1 MADNDDIFDVKVGDK
16 LTPEQ
21 IRRAAGGSEDGPTE
35 TKAKKK
41 NKQKSGKLQY
51 PADGTTAGK
60 RCPTK
65 ILFEPVKT
73 LSSLEAGSESVDGV
87 SKKFEKAKK
96 ITDEYEKRKKNLE
109 AKLIELKARAS
120 DAKKLINELKSDA
133 KVGRSNN
140 AKNIQAVK
148 ELSECQTEI
157 KQTEEALKV
166 CEAEKASADSTLKE
180 MGEGDKPKTAE
191 AGDAEAPEMAPKTQP
206 QVAEQIALY
215 LPVGFAVN
223 DAMQYTNVDL
233 GMSGA
238 AALNA
243 FQSGSSVTGVVGQ
256 ALVNGFKSIGDLFS
270 GTTNGNDLA
279 KIATLRASQSL
290 VGKAL
295 PDELRGA
302 MNLAAQVTINPNTR
316 AMFKGVNLRQ
326 FQFQFKFIPVSEAE
340 AEMVEAIIY
349 RFRHYAFPEPINARG
364 GTIVGYKYPWMF
376 NIELT
381 STDSEGKEVQIGTKI
396 KKCYLESIATNYN
409 PSSMAYH
416 KDGRPVEYDLS
427 LTFKED
433 IALNRTDIEEGY

>member
-1 MADNDDIFDVKVGDK
+1 MANDDIFDVKVGEK

-21 IRRAAGGSEDGPTE
+21 LRRAAGGSEDGPTE

-73 LSSLEAGSESVDGV
+73 LSSLEAGTESVDNV
-87 SKKFEKAKK
+87 YKKHEKAKK
-96 ITDEYEKRKKNLE
+96 IIDEYEKRKKDLE
-109 AKLIELKARAS
+109 AKLTELKARAA
-120 DAKKLINELKSDA
+120 DARQKIDEVKSEGQ
-133 KVGRSNN
+133 GRSDN
-140 AKNIQAVK
+140 AKL
-148 ELSECQTEI
+148 LSAGREFNECQTEM
-157 KQTEEALKV
+157 KQTSEELKA
-166 CEAEKASADSTLKE
+166 CEAEKAAADKTLKE
-180 MGEGDKPKTAE
+180 IGEGDKPKTAE
-191 AGDAEAPEMAPKTQP
+191 AGDPEAPEMAPKTQP

-223 DAMQYTNVDL
+223 DSMQYTNVDL

-243 FQSGSSVTGVVGQ
+243 FQSGSTVTGVVGQ

-270 GTTNGNDLA
+270 GTTDGNDLA

-290 VGKAL
+290 LGKAL

-381 STDSEGKEVQIGTKI
+381 STDSEGNEVQIGTRI

-416 KDGRPVEYDLS
+416 KDGRPVEYDLA

>member
-1 MADNDDIFDVKVGDK
+1 MADNDDIFDVKVGEK

-21 IRRAAGGSEDGPTE
+21 LRRAAGGSEDGPTE

-65 ILFEPVKT
+65 ILFEPVKILT
-73 LSSLEAGSESVDGV
+73 PFEAGEDTVDGV
-87 SKKFEKAKK
+87 AKKHEKAKK
-96 ITDEYEKRKKNLE
+96 VTDEFEERKKNLQ
-109 AKLIELKARAS
+109 AKLTELKARAQ
-120 DAKKLINELKSDA
+120 DAVYAIDEVKSEGQ
-133 KVGRSNN
+133 GRMDN
-140 AKNIQAVK
+140 AKALQAVK
-148 ELSECQTEI
+148 EYNECQTEI
-157 KQTEEALKV
+157 KQTQNELDA
-166 CEAEKASADSTLKE
+166 CEAEKTAADKTLKE
-180 MGEGDKPKTAE
+180 MGEGDKPKSGE
-191 AGDAEAPEMAPKTQP
+191 AGDENAPEMAPKEQV
-206 QVAEQIALY
+206 QVAEQVALY

-223 DAMQYTNVDL
+223 DSMQYTNVDL

-243 FQSGSSVTGVVGQ
+243 FQSGSSVTGVMGQ

-270 GTTNGNDLA
+270 GTTDGNDLA
-279 KIATLRASQSL
+279 KIATLRGAQSL

-349 RFRHYAFPEPINARG
+349 RFRHYAFPEPITARG

-381 STDSEGKEVQIGTKI
+381 STDSEGNEVQIGTRI

-416 KDGRPVEYDLS
+416 KDGRPVEYDLA

>member
-1 MADNDDIFDVKVGDK
+1 MADNDDIFDVEVGDK

-21 IRRAAGGSEDGPTE
+21 LRRAAGGSEDGPTE

-65 ILFEPVKT
+65 ILFEPVKILT
-73 LSSLEAGSESVDGV
+73 PFEAGEDTVDGV
-87 SKKFEKAKK
+87 AKKHEKAKK
-96 ITDEYEKRKKNLE
+96 ITDEFEERKKNLQ
-109 AKLIELKARAS
+109 AKLTELKARAQ
-120 DAKKLINELKSDA
+120 DAVYVIDEVKSEGQ
-133 KVGRSNN
+133 GRMDN
-140 AKNIQAVK
+140 AKALQAVK
-148 ELSECQTEI
+148 EFNECQTEI
-157 KQTEEALKV
+157 KQTQNELDA
-166 CEAEKASADSTLKE
+166 CEAEKTAADKTLKE
-180 MGEGDKPKTAE
+180 MGEGDKPKSGE
-191 AGDAEAPEMAPKTQP
+191 AGDENAPEMAPKEQVL
-206 QVAEQIALY
+206 VAEQVALY

-223 DAMQYTNVDL
+223 DSMQYTNVDL

-243 FQSGSSVTGVVGQ
+243 FQSGSSVTGVMGQ

-270 GTTNGNDLA
+270 GTTDGNDLA
-279 KIATLRASQSL
+279 KVATLRGAQSL

-349 RFRHYAFPEPINARG
+349 RFRHYAFPEPIIARG

-381 STDSEGKEVQIGTKI
+381 STDSKGNEVQIGTRI

-416 KDGRPVEYDLS
+416 KDGRPVEYDLA